1 MPADARA
8 ELARSR
14 DHLISRL
21 ATLTRRPQPGSG
33 IGFGK
38 RVGDGTS
45 VAVERI
51 TDVATQQTLLTKLEQ
66 VELALAKLDEG
77 TYGLCDVCDARISPD
92 RLTLRPHAT
101 RCVQH
106 AL

>member
-1 MPADARA
+1 VSDDPRA
-8 ELARSR
+8 ELERSR
-14 DHLISRL
+14 DHLTSRL
-21 ATLTRRPQPGSG
+21 TALTRRPEPGSG

-38 RVGDGTS
+38 RVGDGTAA
-45 VAVERI
+45 AVERI

-66 VELALAKLDEG
+66 VERALAKLEEG
-77 TYGLCDVCDARISPD
+77 SYGRCDVCDACIPSD
-92 RLTLRPHAT
+92 RLVLRPHAT